1 MAEAIAARVRAAH
14 DVDVAW
20 FTVSERDGTI
30 DPPLPSADALHA
42 AVTKPLAAAAAA
54 ASASSPRS
62 PIGIEPPSDAT
73 LSAAALIAKG
83 EAAVRLG
90 DHRRANEAFAAA
102 RAMQELDRSRSASP
116 PGGSSAAAADESESD
131 ASGAA
136 VVAAFAP
143 FVLALL
149 PDGAAHLGVAVDA
162 ATATNAH
169 AHDTTVVGSNPGGG
183 VGGVFVNLGD
193 ASEAAVARAARR
205 CRDAGVGFVQAA
217 LAGDAADARKGTV
230 RAWVASAEGP
240 AVVSAAIAVALAPVC
255 GGRGRRGEARK
266 GGIRRGEDDGEDDGD
281 GEADAR
287 RLFSD
292 DFDAS
297 AAPTTST
304 PSLLTVL
311 SETRDPRAACTTRA
325 AVLAELVREQAS
337 ALAAAESTRRANA
350 SASADAARWRETAR
364 RAESDANAAAS
375 AVAEAE
381 SRLREAASSRARDL
395 AAAEAASRTE
405 RRRLE
410 SLLADAHASARSSA
424 IERDALL
431 ARVRSLETTS
441 RDAESR
447 AAAAE
452 ARAAAAEDAKGRAEA
467 SRAGAVAAAEEAAR
481 RVEDEREADKASSDA
496 EIARLR
502 ERLESARV
510 ASAARLRAEGD
521 VADAS
526 RARDAAEAAAAAS
539 RRERDDAMRERDAA
553 IRSAEDA
560 ERRAGCFLA
569 RAEAAEER
577 ARDADAR
584 LDIRRATESA
594 EAECRAKAI
603 VSTLDRDADALAST
617 LAETRRLRAAADAAE
632 RRAASA
638 ESSLSDALRR
648 AEDAERDAATL
659 SSRLASVEAEVRSA
673 RRSDE
678 EYARVVGGLRRVAAA
693 AESAA
698 REATNAAEETARRA
712 IRRAELADAA
722 LAEAEATTRAI
733 VEAAARDADA
743 NIREET
749 ARREED
755 ARVAAEKMAALE
767 RALQRATRDAA
778 KHAAR
783 ADAARET
790 VAEAVAAVAEDV
802 PPRAGVIV
810 DLTGLDDA
818 VAAVTSER
826 AANAAAKMACA
837 RLERAT
843 RGARACVV
851 ARKPSR
857 RAGKPEKIV
866 VVAAG
871 AMSTMVE
878 WFGAR
883 GWSSAVA
890 PGSLAGECLEAER
903 RRRVG
908 VASAGTHR
916 RDETVFSSEPGPGPG
931 SEPGP
936 DEDESRRASPGHL
949 AALLARVTCV
959 RGGKTAPGFAVACGP
974 RRALTV
980 DFAERD
986 GAPPP
991 TIPELVAAH
1000 EIARVVQAAYDA
1012 ADDAERR
1019 NVRNDARL
1027 TREELK
1033 LKLRPR
1039 VRSRLEGDDQ
1049 DSANGHRGG
1058 GDAGFEKYDHP
1069 TTVASAT
1076 RRLETLA
1083 TRRRLVVSRAASVGC
1098 LRESRREGAGPTP
1111 RDALALA
1118 VSAWAAAAAA
1128 GDPRCPPMRRE
1139 DLDAFEEAARARID
1153 ADAVAEEKKR
1163 ERTLTRAM
1171 RVRPRERDH
1180 AADEA
1185 RVDAARRAARRV
1197 APRAIAMWFGGGGSG
1212 SGSGRGVGEA
1222 IDAFV
1227 DDDLRA
1233 MRRVDLRA
1241 ERNLADVERALA
1253 IAAPF
1258 VFGGGEGEGEGDEDE
1273 RGGEEGGKEGE
1284 DPDAVHADA
1293 AMTCWAWA
1301 ASCVAT
1307 WRARRFIAEHAKPGV
1322 FDLEIVDAEAR
1333 ARAAAGDVVTRYARR
1348 YARRFF
1354 ENAKRRRREPGEPG
1368 S

>member
-62 PIGIEPPSDAT
+62 PIGIEPPSDAAP
-73 LSAAALIAKG
+73 SAAALIAKG

-116 PGGSSAAAADESESD
+116 PGGSSAAASAETESH

-162 ATATNAH
+162 ATATNAN

-255 GGRGRRGEARK
+255 GGRGRK
-266 GGIRRGEDDGEDDGD
+266 GEDDGD

-304 PSLLTVL
+304 PSLVTVL
-311 SETRDPRAACTTRA
+311 SGTRDPRAACTTRA

-350 SASADAARWRETAR
+350 SASADATRWREAAR

-375 AVAEAE
+375 VVAEAE
-381 SRLREAASSRARDL
+381 SRLREARAARARDL

-410 SLLADAHASARSSA
+410 SLLADADASARSST

-452 ARAAAAEDAKGRAEA
+452 ARAAAAEDASGRAEA

-481 RVEDEREADKASSDA
+481 RVDEEREADKASSDA
-496 EIARLR
+496 EIAHLR
-502 ERLESARV
+502 ERLETARV
-510 ASAARLRAEGD
+510 ASSASRRAEGD
-521 VADAS
+521 LADAS

-539 RRERDDAMRERDAA
+539 RRERDDAIRERDAA
-553 IRSAEDA
+553 RRFAEDA
-560 ERRAGCFLA
+560 ERRAGSCLA

-584 LDIRRATESA
+584 LRARADEIDRATESA
-594 EAECRAKAI
+594 EAKRRAEAI
-603 VSTLDRDADALAST
+603 GSAIGSAIDRDADALAST
-617 LAETRRLRAAADAAE
+617 LAETIRLRAAADAAE
-632 RRAASA
+632 RRAAEA
-638 ESSLSDALRR
+638 ESSLADAIRR
-648 AEDAERDAATL
+648 AEVAERDAAAL
-659 SSRLASVEAEVRSA
+659 SSRVASVEAEVRSA

-698 REATNAAEETARRA
+698 RDATNAAEETARRA
-712 IRRAELADAA
+712 IRRAELADLA
-722 LAEAEATTRAI
+722 LAEAEATMRAN

-743 NIREET
+743 KIREET
-749 ARREED
+749 ARRVED
-755 ARVAAEKMAALE
+755 ARVAAEKTAALE
-767 RALQRATRDAA
+767 RALERASRDAA
-778 KHAAR
+778 KNAAR

-818 VAAVTSER
+818 VAAVASER
-826 AANAAAKMACA
+826 AANAAAKTALM

-871 AMSTMVE
+871 AMATMVE

-890 PGSLAGECLEAER
+890 PGSIAGECLEAER
-903 RRRVG
+903 RRVG
-908 VASAGTHR
+908 VASAGPRR
-916 RDETVFSSEPGPGPG
+916 RDETVFSREPG
-931 SEPGP
+931 SELGP
-936 DEDESRRASPGHL
+936 DASRHAPPGHL
-949 AALLARVTCV
+949 AALLARATCV

-1019 NVRNDARL
+1019 KIRDDARL

-1033 LKLRPR
+1033 LRLR
-1039 VRSRLEGDDQ
+1039 VRSRLENHDR
-1049 DSANGHRGG
+1049 DSAA
-1058 GDAGFEKYDHP
+1058 DAVGVGP
-1069 TTVASAT
+1069 TTVAAAT
-1076 RRLETLA
+1076 TRLETLA

-1139 DLDAFEEAARARID
+1139 DLDAFEQAARARID

-1163 ERTLTRAM
+1163 ERALTRAM

-1197 APRAIAMWFGGGGSG
+1197 APRAVAMWFGGGGSG
-1212 SGSGRGVGEA
+1212 SGSDRGVGEA

-1258 VFGGGEGEGEGDEDE
+1258 VFGGGEGEDDEDD
-1273 RGGEEGGKEGE
+1273 RGGEEGGEDDRGE
-1284 DPDAVHADA
+1284 TVHADA

-1307 WRARRFIAEHAKPGV
+1307 WRARRFIAERAKPGV

-1354 ENAKRRRREPGEPG
+1354 ENAKRRRRERGAHGERDG
-1368 S
+1368 RTRDDAELTREEHS